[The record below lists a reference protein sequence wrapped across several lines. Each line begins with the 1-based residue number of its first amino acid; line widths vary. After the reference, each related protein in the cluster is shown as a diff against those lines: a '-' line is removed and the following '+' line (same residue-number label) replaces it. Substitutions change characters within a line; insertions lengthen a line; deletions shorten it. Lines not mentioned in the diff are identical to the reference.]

1 MTGVE
6 SNAVITSPAFRPAFA
21 AGVSA
26 ETELICAPAA
36 VRRVADVDADVR
48 VLHLAAGDDRVD
60 DALHRVD
67 RDREADAVAAAA
79 AALDLRVDADD
90 VTGSWSSSGPPELPW
105 LIGASVWIALAIE

>member
-6 SNAVITSPAFRPAFA
+6 SIAVITSPAFRPALDGGRVGGDGA
-21 AGVSA
+21 DLRAGS
-26 ETELICAPAA
+26 

-48 VLHLAAGDDRVD
+48 VLHLVAGDDRVG

-105 LIGASVWIALAIE
+105 LIGASVWIELAIE